1 MSSGGQ
7 IAGAVVGG
15 VIGFYFGGPVG
26 ALQGAALG
34 AGIGAA
40 LDPPKGP
47 TVEGPR
53 LSDLAVQT
61 STYGTFVPRLY
72 GTVGVHGNLLW
83 LENNK
88 LKETVRKKKQG
99 GKGGGSSTTVKTY
112 SYSATF
118 ILALCQGPIVGI
130 RRIWCAD
137 KLIYNAGSDNID
149 TIIASNQAAANFRL
163 YLGTDGQMPDPRYEA
178 NVGAGNASAFRG
190 IAYLAF
196 YDFKLA
202 DYGNTL
208 QAAQFKV
215 EVVKA
220 ADKVDQFARYFEFD
234 PGFNSSPS
242 WAGAGN
248 QYDAQGFANFVRL
261 ELDSSSPTWIRYNNG
276 SVERKAL
283 GNSLF
288 NPGRSILAV
297 SNTLKSLSYAFKLEN
312 RYVIVGDSETAHAF
326 DPGDTFSPTYVCE
339 GESSNVLYVYSVSA
353 FSGRKISRC
362 DIDITGVYQEV
373 SSVVVT
379 GQHAIA
385 YTGSK
390 LVAASAPSD
399 SGSITVDVYDELT
412 LSLDSSFSVSSSLVS
427 MINDNACGADYHDG
441 ILYLCPQISAV
452 SLKLVKINL
461 AAESLESIQNIDISI
476 SPVSSPNSPGFSYSN
491 GIIYWGQRDGGESRL
506 WQAAIQI
513 GKVVIDNVQ
522 LSAVIDSETT
532 LSSLLHSSDIDVSL
546 VDDSVRGY
554 RVQGGSIRSALEPL
568 QAAFPFD
575 VIQSGYKLKFVPRG
589 QSSVASVPW
598 DDLGASGSDTANDR
612 LSESREMD
620 TQLPARTTV
629 KYIDASREYAMSEQY
644 AERINTEAVN
654 RVDREL
660 PVVLSAD
667 EAAGVAEVLQF
678 LPWLERSDISFMLPP
693 SMLGLEPSD
702 VITIESPEASYQVRL
717 TGVKNTQAGVVEC
730 SAKLNRAALYVSDAT
745 GAEGEFP
752 SGEVPL
758 EGPTLW
764 VPLDIPV
771 IDETLQNSPGFV
783 SVAVGY
789 TDGWP
794 GSVAYRSV
802 DNGQTWSDI
811 QGYTGI
817 PTVGVARAPLPSSPC
832 THIDQRQLTVDLISG
847 ELDSLSRDQMLSGQN
862 YAAYGVD
869 GRWEIVRFQNAVQ
882 QANGSYL
889 VSGFVRGEKGTEWA
903 SGLHQVGDYFV
914 LLDDPDNIF
923 IDVAV
928 GSIGSPYTYRGV
940 TLGAGIESGTDVPF
954 TYEGVNLE
962 CLSPVYAK
970 GSRDGSSNFSG
981 NFTRRSRLSSSW
993 WTTGVQAPLGE
1004 ASEAYEID
1012 VMSGSVVKRTI
1023 LASSQSF
1030 SYSAADQTTDFGSA
1044 QSSITF
1050 RIYQISETV
1059 GRGYPLEV
1067 TL

>member
-1 MSSGGQ
+1 MSSNGQ
-7 IAGAVVGG
+7 IVGGIVGAVVG
-15 VIGFYFGGPVG
+15 FYVGGPAG
-26 ALQGAALG
+26 ALQGAAFG

-72 GTVGVHGNLLW
+72 GAVGVHGNLLW

-118 ILALCQGPIVGI
+118 ILALCQGPIVGV

-137 KLIYNAGSDNID
+137 KLIYNVGSDNID
-149 TIIASNQAAANFRL
+149 TIIASNKAASSFRI
-163 YLGTDGQMPDPRYEA
+163 YLGTDSQMPDARYQA
-178 NVGAGNASAFRG
+178 NVGVGNASAFRG
-190 IAYLAF
+190 IAYIAF
-196 YDFKLA
+196 HDFQLS

-220 ADKVDQFARYFEFD
+220 ADKIDQFSRYFEFD
-234 PGFNSSPS
+234 PGFNSSP
-242 WAGAGN
+242 AFAAAGN
-248 QYDAQGFANFVRL
+248 QYDSQGFANFVRQ
-261 ELDSSSPTWIRYNNG
+261 EVDSASPVWIRYSNG
-276 SVERKAL
+276 ATERKPL
-283 GNSLF
+283 GNQLF
-288 NPGRSILAV
+288 APGRFITAV
-297 SNTLKSLSYAFKLEN
+297 TNTLSSLGYAFRVDN
-312 RYVIVGDSETAHAF
+312 RYLIVGDSQDARSF
-326 DPGDTFSPTYVCE
+326 DPGSTFNPVYVCE
-339 GESSNVLYVYSVSA
+339 GSSSDIIYVYSVSS
-353 FSGRKISRC
+353 FSGRKVSRC
-362 DIDITGVYQEV
+362 EIDILGVYQETASV
-373 SSVVVT
+373 SVT

-385 YTGSK
+385 YTGSN
-390 LVAASAPSD
+390 LIVISAPSD
-399 SGSITVDVYDELT
+399 AGSITIDIRSDES
-412 LSLDSSFSVSSSLVS
+412 LSLIHSFSVSSPLVS
-427 MINDNACGADYHDG
+427 IINDYECGAVVNDG
-441 ILYLCPQISAV
+441 ILYLCPLISATTF
-452 SLKLVKINL
+452 KLVKINL
-461 AAESLESIQNIDISI
+461 SSESIVSIQSLGISI
-476 SPVSSPNSPGFSYSN
+476 SSVSSPMAPGFSYSN
-491 GIIYWGQRDGGESRL
+491 GIVYWGQRNGVISRF
-506 WQAAIQI
+506 WQVAIQI
-513 GKVVIDNVQ
+513 GKVVIDNIE
-522 LSAVIDSETT
+522 LSDLIQSEST
-532 LSSLLHSSDIDVSL
+532 LSSLLSNSDIDVSL
-546 VDDSVRGY
+546 IDDSVRGY

-589 QSSVASVPW
+589 QSSVASIPW
-598 DDLGASGSDTANDR
+598 DDLGASGSGTASDR
-612 LSESREMD
+612 FSESREMD

-629 KYIDASREYAMSEQY
+629 KYIDALREYAMSEQY

-717 TGVKNTQAGVVEC
+717 TGVKNTQAAVVEC

-794 GSVAYRSV
+794 GAVAYRSV

-817 PTVGVARAPLPSSPC
+817 PTVGVARAPLPYSPC
-832 THIDQRQLTVDLISG
+832 TLIDQRQLTVDLISG

-889 VSGFVRGEKGTEWA
+889 ISGFVRGEKGTEWA

-928 GSIGSPYTYRGV
+928 GSIGFPYTYRGV

-981 NFTRRSRLSSSW
+981 NFTRRSRVSSSW
-993 WTTGVQAPLGE
+993 WTNGVQAPVGE
-1004 ASEAYEID
+1004 ASEAYEIE

-1023 LASSQSF
+1023 FATSQSF